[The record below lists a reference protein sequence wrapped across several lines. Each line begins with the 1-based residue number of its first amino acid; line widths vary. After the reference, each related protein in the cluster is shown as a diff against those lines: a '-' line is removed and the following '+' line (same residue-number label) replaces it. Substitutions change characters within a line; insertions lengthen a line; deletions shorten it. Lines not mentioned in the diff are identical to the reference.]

1 MRRTTTLVLGLTML
15 ALGLTVS
22 GCGGGGSK
30 NSAGTTTEATVPGT
44 TEATTEAATTEA
56 GTTEAATTEAATTKA
71 TTTTSALGGLTSSK
85 NCRDLAEVGEKVSA
99 AFSGT
104 PDAQSLK
111 TQARLMKEFADKAP
125 AEIRADFRIF
135 ADYIQKIADAM
146 GNVKPGQTPDAQTLA
161 KLQKLSTEIDQTKL
175 QQASTHISNWV
186 QKNCK
191 G

>member
-22 GCGGGGSK
+22 SCGGGGSK
-30 NSAGTTTEATVPGT
+30 NSAATTTEATVPAT

-56 GTTEAATTEAATTKA
+56 ATTEAATTEA

-85 NCRDLAEVGEKVSA
+85 NCRDLAEVGQKVSA
-99 AFSGT
+99 AFSGA
-104 PDAQSLK
+104 PDAQNLK

-125 AEIRADFRIF
+125 AEIRDDFRVF
-135 ADYIQKIADAM
+135 ADYVQKIADAM

-161 KLQKLSTEIDQTKL
+161 KLQKLSTEIDQAKL
-175 QQASTHISNWV
+175 QQASAHITSWV
-186 QKNCK
+186 QKHCK
-191 G
+191 R